1 MRLSLFALFFALPA
15 AYAAVS
21 PLKQTIRSEDFCL
34 PDATCTISTEDTD
47 CCTSITG
54 LQCYTPSGSDS
65 GVCPIAHLLLFTL
78 VTELNAVLL
87 GITADIG
94 RCRKGDS
101 GMVQVTVMLGSYA
114 FRASLGFS
122 LVVLTPGHCSW
133 RYMFALC
140 SLNR

>member
-101 GMVQVTVMLGSYA
+101 GMVQVTVMPWTLFVALYVCIV
-114 FRASLGFS
+114 F
-122 LVVLTPGHCSW
+122 TPILQLPLRNPDKPAQRPSET
-133 RYMFALC
+133 
-140 SLNR
+140 